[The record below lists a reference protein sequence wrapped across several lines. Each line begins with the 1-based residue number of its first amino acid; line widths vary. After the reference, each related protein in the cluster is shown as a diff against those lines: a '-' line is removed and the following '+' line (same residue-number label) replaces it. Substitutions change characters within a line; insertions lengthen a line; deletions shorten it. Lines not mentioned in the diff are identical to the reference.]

1 MRHSFL
7 IAAMVLAPSA
17 ATFAQGETEVRRSH
31 DVSFHVLDADSDG
44 RISRPEAAAN
54 EDLGRRFALV
64 DRDRDGFLDTLEYHQ
79 HVREMRDPRHQ
90 HPQEPRRD

>member
-7 IAAMVLAPSA
+7 IAAMVLAPGA
-17 ATFAQGETEVRRSH
+17 ATFAQGEAEVQRSH

-44 RISRPEAAAN
+44 RISKTEAAAN
-54 EDLGRRFALV
+54 EDLGRRFAVV

-79 HVREMRDPRHQ
+79 HVREMLDPRHQ
-90 HPQEPRRD
+90 HPQDARRE